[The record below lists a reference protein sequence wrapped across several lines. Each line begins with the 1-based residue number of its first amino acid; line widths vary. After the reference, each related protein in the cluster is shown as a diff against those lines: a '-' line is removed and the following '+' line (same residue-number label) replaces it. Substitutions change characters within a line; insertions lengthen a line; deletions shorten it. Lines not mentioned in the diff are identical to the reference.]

1 MKVLREVIKDKDE
14 SDEQKTRRRMKV
26 LYAIKDLVSDLK
38 CQKCG
43 FQGSKLDQYEMEG
56 QIGK

>member
-1 MKVLREVIKDKDE
+1 MKVLREVMKHANE

-38 CQKCG
+38 CQACG
-43 FQGSKLDQYEMEG
+43 FQCCKLDQYEMEE